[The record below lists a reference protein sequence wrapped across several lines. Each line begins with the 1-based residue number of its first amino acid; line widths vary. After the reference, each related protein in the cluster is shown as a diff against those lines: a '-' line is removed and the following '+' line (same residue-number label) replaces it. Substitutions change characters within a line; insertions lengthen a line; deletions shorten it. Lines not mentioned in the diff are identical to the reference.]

1 MARKITV
8 PPDAVSSRK
17 DVVDSRSEDDDYEV
31 HMEGLKRRST
41 KDSKPINWQTEFKGE
56 PLYQTYRQTIILKEI
71 KCQTAEA
78 ASSQTDSEYESITSI
93 PEEFSSSGW
102 GSNPQLPR
110 NTLWQ
115 NLRTVRESGVLGT
128 MSGEERKL
136 QESMFEVLTS
146 EASYL
151 KSLNV
156 LVDHFENSKE
166 LNETIILR
174 DKEILFS
181 SINRVK
187 DVSERFLEDMEARV
201 EESVR
206 ISDVCDIIH
215 HHAQKYFQIYINY
228 VRNQLYQEQKYSH
241 LMESNSHFAAV
252 IVRLQ
257 ELPDCQRL
265 PLMSFLLLPFQRI
278 TRIKMLIENILQKT
292 KEGSTN
298 EENATKAL
306 GVVSKIIDEC
316 SAEVGKM
323 KQMEELIDIAKKL
336 EFDKLKAIPI
346 ISQARYLEK
355 RGEITEI
362 SQRGNLFGM
371 KPKSVALYLFLFND
385 LLLITS
391 RKSADRY
398 LVMDHAHRSMVE
410 VHSCTQSSERQNCF
424 LLTLIENHQGK
435 QLERLVKVHTQS
447 DLQRWLDALPAHKLH
462 SSESFSDEKIYE
474 QWDCPQV
481 QCLVAY
487 TAQQADEL
495 SLEPA
500 DLVNVTRKTPEG
512 WYEGTKLSTGKKG
525 WFPSTQV
532 REITDEH
539 VRRRNLR
546 DRSRLLRAAQELQ
559 RKHRP
564 KEKKR
569 NVVSL

>member
-1 MARKITV
+1 NRAQQRPHKQSWIEERERERERPRERVCVIEFPMSFSFS
-8 PPDAVSSRK
+8 PDC
-17 DVVDSRSEDDDYEV
+17 
-31 HMEGLKRRST
+31 RST
-41 KDSKPINWQTEFKGE
+41 KDSKPINWQTEFKGGE
-56 PLYQTYRQTIILKEI
+56 EQLLSYNKPLYQTYRQTIILKEI
-71 KCQTAEA
+71 KCQT
-78 ASSQTDSEYESITSI
+78 
-93 PEEFSSSGW
+93 EFSSSGW

-391 RKSADRY
+391 RKRQGYQQTLNSPTATHDSYTAPFALGGCPKVLDSQGFRPDLKAQIPMVRWAGEGTRSSPEPAERREWTGRY
-398 LVMDHAHRSMVE
+398 GVS
-410 VHSCTQSSERQNCF
+410 NNNNNIPF
-424 LLTLIENHQGK
+424 I
-435 QLERLVKVHTQS
+435 ERLSRREDVPRRCTVGSGPEPWGGNDQGEGREGRERGGGRESRAELKAEG
-447 DLQRWLDALPAHKLH
+447 QR
-462 SSESFSDEKIYE
+462 E
-474 QWDCPQV
+474 
-481 QCLVAY
+481 
-487 TAQQADEL
+487 
-495 SLEPA
+495 
-500 DLVNVTRKTPEG
+500 
-512 WYEGTKLSTGKKG
+512 
-525 WFPSTQV
+525 
-532 REITDEH
+532 
-539 VRRRNLR
+539 
-546 DRSRLLRAAQELQ
+546 RS
-559 RKHRP
+559 
-564 KEKKR
+564 
-569 NVVSL
+569 